1 MKELI
6 DEKDKKILEILQE
19 NSNLSTHKI
28 SKKTLIPVTTINNRI
43 KKLKKLGVIKKY
55 TIDIDK
61 KKLGL
66 DLSAYIFIILSKYEL
81 KQEGMK
87 TRDLIKII
95 KKNPFVETVENI
107 TGDVDVVVKMHVKDI
122 RDLNDYVVNSLS
134 DLKGIE
140 KTKTAI
146 VLEH

>member
-61 KKLGL
+61 SKLGFTL
-66 DLSAYIFIILSKYEL
+66 AAYIFIIMSKYEL
-81 KQEGMK
+81 KQEGMR

-95 KKNPFVETVENI
+95 KKNPLVETVENI
-107 TGDVDVVVKMHVKDI
+107 TGDVDIIVTVHSRDI
-122 RDLNDYVVNSLS
+122 KELNDYVVNTLS